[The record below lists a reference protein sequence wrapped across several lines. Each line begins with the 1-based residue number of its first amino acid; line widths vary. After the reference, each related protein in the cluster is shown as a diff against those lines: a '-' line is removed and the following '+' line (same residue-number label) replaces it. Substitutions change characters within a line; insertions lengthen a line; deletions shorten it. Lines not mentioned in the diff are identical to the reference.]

1 MLLLWKVNWI
11 PTSQLG
17 ITKKK
22 TKTPKPLICGL
33 TSGSDSCGLANHARV
48 SPELRCGCCQPRPPC
63 AGPEPTQTPWTRSL
77 PRCSCPRALLALL
90 PSTPQLQENPQK
102 SSTAALGLCQ
112 HASGTPRGPDQ
123 ASHFAICSLLTRLTG
138 TAWRCSPLGSV
149 SDQFN

>member
-77 PRCSCPRALLALL
+77 PRCSCPPRAPRPPPQHTPTAGKL
-90 PSTPQLQENPQK
+90 PKILHCSTGAVP
-102 SSTAALGLCQ
+102 
-112 HASGTPRGPDQ
+112 
-123 ASHFAICSLLTRLTG
+123 TRLRNPTRPRSG
-138 TAWRCSPLGSV
+138 IPFRHLFPANASNRHSV
-149 SDQFN
+149 AMLATRQRE